1 MYNLKKRFTDSKY
14 TERIFKGT
22 RCKYLHNRPISFF
35 DFTLQT
41 HSPLPIFM
49 IWRLLILEIEPF
61 AFDSFYGS
69 AILQFRLVPHYSEHR
84 AVQLGYTQG
93 YQTFPLLKFN
103 SSYVRVH
110 RNEIF
115 YPYFLLRTRHLWVT
129 LMKGLQL
136 SLLAK
141 PFLACSYKA

>member
-69 AILQFRLVPHYSEHR
+69 AILQFPWQHVKYDDKTTNFTLQPILRLSILRLSTFQFRPISLCILEIDHFTIHCIVGHR
-84 AVQLGYTQG
+84 
-93 YQTFPLLKFN
+93 
-103 SSYVRVH
+103 
-110 RNEIF
+110 
-115 YPYFLLRTRHLWVT
+115 YF
-129 LMKGLQL
+129 
-136 SLLAK
+136 
-141 PFLACSYKA
+141 